1 MIQAAIDGMVTSLDP
16 HSGYLAPDD
25 YSDMEDQTRGSY
37 GGLGLEVSQEDGAVK
52 IIAPID
58 DTPAAK
64 AGLQS
69 GDYITSIDGKSLIGL
84 PLSDAVKKM
93 RGTIGEPITLTI
105 VRPGKDPFDVR
116 LVREAI
122 NVKSAK
128 GHMEGDYGYL
138 RVSAFDEKT
147 TDEAVAAIKALQ
159 AQNPHMK
166 GMVLDLRNNPGGLFD
181 QAVGISSLFLDGGEV
196 VSQRGRDPKDIE
208 RYYARSNGDILH
220 GLPMVV
226 LINSGTASAA
236 EIVSGAL
243 QDRHRAAIVGLTSF
257 GKGSVQTV
265 IPLNNGADGALK
277 LTTAR
282 YFTPSGRS
290 IQKTGIEPDLEV
302 AATDGTGAA
311 GGERRVRVLRGQL
324 LQRAERRRGQGAPR
338 SALAG
343 RGAAAGLRS
352 EEGLPAPA
360 RARRLEVRLRRSHA
374 EAAGAA
380 AEARLHPLRPR
391 AAGRGQEDDA
401 AKTACHRPADILG
414 FLTMAPDLQGRRD
427 RAARRACSRMVE
439 TQGHVLQTATANPRQ
454 DAGAEARRGE
464 ARARLRHRQAGPGRG
479 RGRGAGD
486 DRRRDRAA
494 RRRRPARRC
503 ALRAHRAFRARRAAA
518 AARLARGAQPRPG
531 RPAGRHHRRAAALR
545 RRAAAGRQRASR

>member
-1 MIQAAIDGMVTSLDP
+1 MRKLLLVGASFGFLLGAGAMAYVDHPAQASAPASRPETYHMLELMGDVVDLIDRQYVTPVDNKKMIQAAIDGMVTSLDP

-166 GMVLDLRNNPGGLFD
+166 GMVLDLRNNPGGLLD

-302 AATDGTGAA
+302 AATTEQAQQVANDAFEFSEASFSNALNADEGKV
-311 GGERRVRVLRGQL
+311 RRAPHEPAEAPPPGFDPKKDFQ
-324 LQRAERRRGQGAPR
+324 LQRALDVLKYGSVEATPK
-338 SALAG
+338 
-343 RGAAAGLRS
+343 
-352 EEGLPAPA
+352 LPAPRPKLA
-360 RARRLEVRLRRSHA
+360 SILSGHA
-374 EAAGAA
+374 
-380 AEARLHPLRPR
+380 PPD
-391 AAGRGQEDDA
+391 EDK
-401 AKTACHRPADILG
+401 KTAP
-414 FLTMAPDLQGRRD
+414 P
-427 RAARRACSRMVE
+427 
-439 TQGHVLQTATANPRQ
+439 
-454 DAGAEARRGE
+454 
-464 ARARLRHRQAGPGRG
+464 GP
-479 RGRGAGD
+479 
-486 DRRRDRAA
+486 
-494 RRRRPARRC
+494 
-503 ALRAHRAFRARRAAA
+503 
-518 AARLARGAQPRPG
+518 
-531 RPAGRHHRRAAALR
+531 
-545 RRAAAGRQRASR
+545 